1 MLAALLVATI
11 GCSSPTAAGSANG
24 TVEIRYGDTATVSG
38 TRLFFSDIVDSRCPK
53 DVVCAWAGDA
63 AVRLESGSEAV
74 VLHTNPGSG
83 PATGTLA
90 GMTLTLLDVE
100 PEPVGSNPPKK
111 SDYVATI
118 RTSR

>member
-1 MLAALLVATI
+1 MLAAILLAAI
-11 GCSSPTAAGSANG
+11 NCSAPTAPGSAAG
-24 TVEIRYGDTATVSG
+24 TVEIKYGDTATVSG

-74 VLHTNPGSG
+74 VLHTNTSSG
-83 PATGTLA
+83 PSTGALA
-90 GMTLTLLDVE
+90 GMTLTLLEVQPD
-100 PEPVGSNPPKK
+100 PAGSNPPKK
-111 SDYVATI
+111 GDYVATV